1 MRRVLTVTALSLGL
15 LVSVVGL
22 ALQAQPTP
30 EDVYKC
36 FVELGV
42 SDLQTLQAGFAKGF
56 ADKRI
61 TPDTALRLCQRL
73 KQTAAPISLREGVLQ
88 IIARALLEEL
98 PVTMLV
104 DKAFEGLTKGVPLD
118 VINDDLFERKTTL
131 SEVKTLLAS
140 KGITIKLTIRIG
152 MVTIQ
157 LTLEIVDTTITE
169 AAGALEDYVRSGG
182 KLEDANAIKSA
193 VQLRLT
199 RNPVIP
205 QALTAYIDQVVSAA
219 EWAQIAQNIAK
230 RLKK

>member
-1 MRRVLTVTALSLGL
+1 MRYFFIAALIFG
-15 LVSVVGL
+15 VVGGV
-22 ALQAQPTP
+22 AIAQPTP

-36 FVELGV
+36 FAELGV

-56 ADKRI
+56 SDKRI
-61 TPDTALRLCQRL
+61 TPDTALKLCQRL
-73 KQTAAPISLREGVLQ
+73 KQSTAPISLREGVLQ

-118 VINDDLFERKTTL
+118 VINDDLLKRKTTL

-140 KGITIKLTIRIG
+140 KGIVIKLTIRFG
-152 MVTIQ
+152 PVTVQ
-157 LTLEIVDTTITE
+157 LTLEVVDTTITE
-169 AAGALEDYVRSGG
+169 AAGALEDYVRGGG
-182 KLEDANAIKSA
+182 KLDDANAIKSA
-193 VQLRLT
+193 VQLRLS

-205 QALTAYIDQVVSAA
+205 QALTAYIEQVVSAA

>member
-1 MRRVLTVTALSLGL
+1 MKRFVSL
-15 LVSVVGL
+15 LVLSVLVSWIG
-22 ALQAQPTP
+22 AYAQPTP

-42 SDLQTLQAGFAKGF
+42 SDLQTLQAAFAKGF

-61 TPDTALRLCQRL
+61 TPDTALKLCQRL
-73 KQTAAPISLREGVLQ
+73 KQSAAPISLREGVLQ
-88 IIARALLEEL
+88 IIGRALVEEL

-118 VINDDLFERKTTL
+118 VINDDLLERKTTL

-140 KGITIKLTIRIG
+140 KGVTINLTIRFG
-152 MVTIQ
+152 MVTLK
-157 LTLEIVDTTITE
+157 LTLEAVDTAITE
-169 AAGALEDYVRSGG
+169 AAGALEDYVRGGG
-182 KLEDANAIKSA
+182 KLDDANAIKSA
-193 VQLRLT
+193 VQLRLS
-199 RNPVIP
+199 RNPLIP
-205 QALTAYIDQVVSAA
+205 QTLTSYIDQVVTAA

>member
-1 MRRVLTVTALSLGL
+1 MKRFVGL
-15 LVSVVGL
+15 LVLSVFVSWISTY
-22 ALQAQPTP
+22 AQPTP

-61 TPDTALRLCQRL
+61 TPDTALKLCQRL
-73 KQTAAPISLREGVLQ
+73 KPSPAPISLREGVLQ
-88 IIARALLEEL
+88 IIARALLEDL
-98 PVTMLV
+98 PVEMLV

-118 VINDDLFERKTTL
+118 VINNELLERKATL
-131 SEVKTLLAS
+131 GEVKALLVS
-140 KGITIKLTIRIG
+140 KGIVANITIRIG
-152 MVTIQ
+152 PITIQ
-157 LTLEIVDTTITE
+157 LTLAIVDTVITE
-169 AAGALEDYVRSGG
+169 AARALEDYVRGGG

-193 VQLRLT
+193 VQLRLML
-199 RNPVIP
+199 NPIIP
-205 QALTAYIDQVVSAA
+205 KTLTNYIDQVVSAI